1 MLLKTFM
8 ILWMYDMSAK
18 VKGKYLEYL
27 DKPGKQNTV
36 INYDK
41 FGKGQ

>member
-1 MLLKTFM
+1 
-8 ILWMYDMSAK
+8 MYDMSAK

-41 FGKGQ
+41 FGKGQQAQETNTKI